1 MERFYVTGERPS
13 GEIEN
18 ERDVFTIV
26 VDFSKGDAPEKVL
39 VPAVV
44 RAYRGVENL
53 DQATVLAPDE
63 EKTVFYGGCRA
74 LDRLYF
80 DIGRGRRVNQV
91 ALVFL
96 SDSPTVV
103 ALSDGNDAVTEAEE
117 EDIVRSMIFQATMN
131 TRPATKMA
139 NDVEEFINDAAKVRS
154 RIERDEAA
162 LDTVLASAV
171 ERAGTPGTVEA
182 EGMAGRYGVLSNT
195 ARELCE
201 TKSGERFRGISVD
214 LAPTGLY
221 AVHIHGVEYLGVANK
236 ELVDG
241 AAGELAS
248 KFAASGVATVVLVV
262 DAAKGDYKVV
272 CLGRGPKAHMEVA
285 YLSALS
291 QAMWGRLPLKTR
303 YGVAGELEMERHVRE
318 RVGV

>member
-18 ERDVFTIV
+18 ERDVVTVV

-53 DQATVLAPDE
+53 DQATVLTPDE

-80 DIGRGRRVNQV
+80 DIGRGSRVNQV

-96 SDSPTVV
+96 SDSTTVV
-103 ALSDGNDAVTEAEE
+103 ARSDGNDAVTEAEE

-131 TRPATKMA
+131 TRPATKVA
-139 NDVEEFINDAAKVRS
+139 TDVEEFINDTAKVRD

-171 ERAGTPGTVEA
+171 KRAGTPGTVEA

-201 TKSGERFRGISVD
+201 TKPGERFRGMSVD
-214 LAPTGLY
+214 LATAGIS
-221 AVHIHGVEYLGVANK
+221 AVHLHGVEYLSVADKKPMDGV
-236 ELVDG
+236 
-241 AAGELAS
+241 AGELAS
-248 KFAASGVATVVLVV
+248 RFAASGVATVVLVV

-272 CLGRGPKAHMEVA
+272 ALEGAPKGHTEVA

-291 QAMWGRLPLKTR
+291 QAMWDRMPLKMR
-303 YGVAGELEMERHVRE
+303 YVVASELEMERHIRE
-318 RVGV
+318 RVGG